1 MEEKKGN
8 GRKIFRGLI
17 YLLIVALLVVAAYF
31 FAYKNGI
38 DSKKEA
44 AKATEEAATATV
56 SASQPATA
64 EASASQETVSEDI
77 YADAVFPM
85 GEKETP
91 PDGAVDCYSIKDL
104 QKIWDNGQKNDCMLH
119 NFYIDK
125 IYASDEDD
133 NTNYI
138 VQIRF
143 HDDSKFTG
151 VHIVDKAGLEEGQDF
166 TRGYVV
172 VDSSGGDEN
181 YCYLYMLLK

>member
-64 EASASQETVSEDI
+64 EASVSQETVSEDI
-77 YADAVFPM
+77 YADAVFQ
-85 GEKETP
+85 
-91 PDGAVDCYSIKDL
+91 S
-104 QKIWDNGQKNDCMLH
+104 
-119 NFYIDK
+119 
-125 IYASDEDD
+125 
-133 NTNYI
+133 
-138 VQIRF
+138 
-143 HDDSKFTG
+143 
-151 VHIVDKAGLEEGQDF
+151 
-166 TRGYVV
+166 
-172 VDSSGGDEN
+172 
-181 YCYLYMLLK
+181 